1 MEYGVHHSQRVKGK
15 ISDIKLQQG
24 SVIRV
29 RGNPPFPSDKFHV
42 FVVLNA
48 DPTGDC
54 VLVTVNGTTQYE
66 HRASF
71 YERIGIPR
79 DKQPMLHIRTG
90 TYDFFSR
97 DTWIDCHRVLAFK
110 LSQVRRRNILLINE
124 KVSGKDLQWLIER
137 VLESRRVK
145 LRHKKLVDPNYVDH
159 NQYKYP
165 YQPGQNEPVKLTATA
180 DRQQGGVANQDGVV
194 RCNEAIEQGES
205 DQTDDQND
213 AERQG
218 GLSQVSNQEQID
230 SLAAA

>member
-1 MEYGVHHSQRVKGK
+1 MEYGVHHSQRVRGK

-24 SVIRV
+24 SVIRI

-165 YQPGQNEPVKLTATA
+165 YQTGQNEPVKLTATA

-194 RCNEAIEQGES
+194 RRNEAIEQGES

-218 GLSQVSNQEQID
+218 GLSQVSNQEQVD

>member
-1 MEYGVHHSQRVKGK
+1 MEYGVHHSQRVRGK

-24 SVIRV
+24 SVIRI
-29 RGNPPFPSDKFHV
+29 RGNPPFSSDKFHV

-90 TYDFFSR
+90 AYDFFSR

-124 KVSGKDLQWLIER
+124 KVSDKDLQWLVQK

-194 RCNEAIEQGES
+194 RRNEAIEQGES

-218 GLSQVSNQEQID
+218 GLSQVSNQEQVD

>member
-1 MEYGVHHSQRVKGK
+1 MDNGVQHNKRVRGK
-15 ISDIKLQQG
+15 ISDIKLEQG
-24 SVIRV
+24 SVIRI

-66 HRASF
+66 HRAQF
-71 YERIGIPR
+71 YERIDIPR
-79 DKQPMLHIRTG
+79 DKQPMLYIRAN

-124 KVSGKDLQWLIER
+124 KVSDTDLQWLVQK

-165 YQPGQNEPVKLTATA
+165 YQPGQNEPVKPTATA
-180 DRQQGGVANQDGVV
+180 DKQQGGVANQDGVV
-194 RCNEAIEQGES
+194 RRNEAIEQGES
-205 DQTDDQND
+205 DQTGDQND
-213 AERQG
+213 AEWQG
-218 GLSQVSNQEQID
+218 GLSQVSNQEQVD

>member
-1 MEYGVHHSQRVKGK
+1 MEYGVHHSQRVRGK

-24 SVIRV
+24 SVIRI

-137 VLESRRVK
+137 VLESRRV
-145 LRHKKLVDPNYVDH
+145 N
-159 NQYKYP
+159 
-165 YQPGQNEPVKLTATA
+165 QPGQNEPVKLTATA

-194 RCNEAIEQGES
+194 RRNEAIEQGEL

-218 GLSQVSNQEQID
+218 GLSQVSNQEQVD

>member
-1 MEYGVHHSQRVKGK
+1 MEYGVHHSQRIKGK

-124 KVSGKDLQWLIER
+124 KVSDKDLQWLIER

-145 LRHKKLVDPNYVDH
+145 LRHKKLVDPDYVDH

-194 RCNEAIEQGES
+194 RRNEAMEQGES
-205 DQTDDQND
+205 DQTDGQND

-218 GLSQVSNQEQID
+218 GLSQVSNQEQVD

>member
-1 MEYGVHHSQRVKGK
+1 MCSIINELEA
-15 ISDIKLQQG
+15 ISDIKLEQG
-24 SVIRV
+24 SVIRI

-42 FVVLNA
+42 FAVLNA

-79 DKQPMLHIRTG
+79 DKQPMLHIRAN

-124 KVSGKDLQWLIER
+124 KVSDADLQWLIQR

-145 LRHKKLVDPNYVDH
+145 LRHKKLIDPTYVDH

-165 YQPGQNEPVKLTATA
+165 YQPGQNEPADTSSPLVK
-180 DRQQGGVANQDGVV
+180 
-194 RCNEAIEQGES
+194 GECQAQP
-205 DQTDDQND
+205 D
-213 AERQG
+213 EEI
-218 GLSQVSNQEQID
+218 VK
-230 SLAAA
+230 

>member
-1 MEYGVHHSQRVKGK
+1 MEYGVHHSQRVRGK

-24 SVIRV
+24 SVIRI

-124 KVSGKDLQWLIER
+124 KVSDKDLQWLVQK

-165 YQPGQNEPVKLTATA
+165 YQPGQNEP
-180 DRQQGGVANQDGVV
+180 ANKSSLENKGAGTS
-194 RCNEAIEQGES
+194 EAS
-205 DQTDDQND
+205 D
-213 AERQG
+213 
-218 GLSQVSNQEQID
+218 
-230 SLAAA
+230 

>member
-1 MEYGVHHSQRVKGK
+1 MEYGVHHSQRVRGK

-24 SVIRV
+24 SVIRI

-194 RCNEAIEQGES
+194 RRNEAIEQGES

-218 GLSQVSNQEQID
+218 GLSQVSNQEQVD